1 MAAGEEGFE
10 REVEIAVEAGF
21 VARELGDRA
30 VAFSNR
36 PAQRAVGILAAFTS
50 VESVLAGVAAS
61 SPWWKSREP
70 RYALFGPMSPGPAF
84 YVRRHP
90 IDL

>member
-50 VESVLAGVAAS
+50 VESC
-61 SPWWKSREP
+61 
-70 RYALFGPMSPGPAF
+70 
-84 YVRRHP
+84 
-90 IDL
+90 